1 MVIELGHAILK
12 DKQMT
17 ILEVKEKHGQLF
29 LKVDFVSHGKNDI
42 IVSVCIADKVDN
54 DISGF
59 YISTTTVHHSL

>member
-29 LKVDFVSHGKNDI
+29 LKVDFVSLLVKIQHNFRKRF
-42 IVSVCIADKVDN
+42 
-54 DISGF
+54 GF
-59 YISTTTVHHSL
+59 L